1 MMSPTFD
8 THAQTGRD
16 AWHVLDQKRRGL
28 GGTDTIGLVV
38 QGGGMRGVYSMGALA
53 ALEEMG
59 FNQCFDHLAGS
70 SAGALNGAY
79 FITGQASYG
88 VETYIH
94 YLSKKSFV
102 NPFRLKKMVDIDYL
116 VDHIGKKARPL
127 HLHKLL
133 SAYTTLHISLTE
145 SSHAQ
150 THYVTNR
157 TPDID
162 IWEAFRATAAIPL
175 LYNKS
180 VKVGDGRYVD
190 GSISTRIPVRRIVE
204 FGCHY
209 VVVILTMPHSHRI
222 ASTNALASIA
232 HTGRPLGTTAP
243 RSDRRFSAKTWTITP
258 RRLPS
263 QVGILGSPG
272 VPIGSWLSHQ
282 KKGPKCFPPSR
293 PTPSNCCK
301 VPYKPEKILGMPLV
315 KRHLTLPIPLRPH
328 AEYVTV
334 VNPCHHTHC
343 LGTTI
348 DGPSYLIIPPFF
360 WALWCLLFSNRPNPF
375 LIE

>member
-1 MMSPTFD
+1 MTFPTSD
-8 THAQTGRD
+8 LHAQTARE
-16 AWHVLDQKRRGL
+16 AWHVLEQKRRGHL
-28 GGTDTIGLVV
+28 VSETIGLVV

-94 YLSKKSFV
+94 YLSKKVFV
-102 NPFRLKKMVDIDYL
+102 NPFRVKKMVDIDYL
-116 VDHIGKKARPL
+116 VDYIGKKGRPL

-133 SAYTTLHISLTE
+133 SAHTTLHISLTE

-157 TPDID
+157 TQDID

-180 VKVGDGRYVD
+180 VKVGDGHYVD
-190 GSISTRIPVRRIVE
+190 GSLSARIPVQRVVE
-204 FGCHY
+204 FGCRY

-222 ASTNALASIA
+222 TSTNTWLQSLTWPATRHFSPALRQAFF
-232 HTGRPLGTTAP
+232 GEDVDYNTTKADLSGGNP
-243 RSDRRFSAKTWTITP
+243 QISGCATRVVVISPQKGPELFSTITTNP
-258 RRLPS
+258 QQLLQGALQAREDTWRAFG
-263 QVGILGSPG
+263 QT
-272 VPIGSWLSHQ
+272 
-282 KKGPKCFPPSR
+282 PP
-293 PTPSNCCK
+293 PLT
-301 VPYKPEKILGMPLV
+301 KPF
-315 KRHLTLPIPLRPH
+315 
-328 AEYVTV
+328 AAS
-334 VNPCHHTHC
+334 C
-343 LGTTI
+343 
-348 DGPSYLIIPPFF
+348 
-360 WALWCLLFSNRPNPF
+360 
-375 LIE
+375 

>member
-1 MMSPTFD
+1 MPHTSKTQRH
-8 THAQTGRD
+8 TAHE
-16 AWHVLDQKRRGL
+16 AWNLLTRKRRGHS
-28 GGTDTIGLVV
+28 GTDTIGLVV

-59 FNQCFDHLAGS
+59 FNQCFDHVAGS

-127 HLHKLL
+127 HLAKLR
-133 SAYTTLHISLTE
+133 AAHTTLHISLTE
-145 SSHAQ
+145 SSHAH

-180 VKVGDGRYVD
+180 IKVGGGLYVD
-190 GSISTRIPVRRIVE
+190 GSISTRLPIRRIVE
-204 FGCHY
+204 HGCRY
-209 VVVILTMPHSHRI
+209 IVVILTMPLSHRI
-222 ASTNALASIA
+222 TATHTWLQSLIWPVTRHYSDALRDAFF
-232 HTGRPLGTTAP
+232 GEDRDYNTTK
-243 RSDRRFSAKTWTITP
+243 SD
-258 RRLPS
+258 
-263 QVGILGSPG
+263 
-272 VPIGSWLSHQ
+272 LSHKIPQ
-282 KKGPKCFPPSR
+282 ISGCPKGVVVISPLKPPEMFSVI
-293 PTPSNCCK
+293 TTNSK
-301 VPYKPEKILGMPLV
+301 
-315 KRHLTLPIPLRPH
+315 HLLQGALQAREDTWHAFGQSPPPI
-328 AEYVTV
+328 
-334 VNPCHHTHC
+334 
-343 LGTTI
+343 
-348 DGPSYLIIPPFF
+348 D
-360 WALWCLLFSNRPNPF
+360 NPF
-375 LIE
+375 ALSA